1 MVENPRRGRRA
12 LERTSEPENEQEV
25 PEPINV
31 DFSNSDSR
39 SDYLKRK
46 LDGILNNIGEGYGKR
61 LTEEFIQRLERT
73 LKSFHK
79 EVTEMLD
86 ELHEIEIQRINE
98 KSEDKI
104 QGVEPLEGEW
114 TDLSEREKRLE
125 MQEKEK
131 QGQESVSK
139 ESTEQITPTKKK
151 RLFRKS
157 SL

>member
-1 MVENPRRGRRA
+1 M
-12 LERTSEPENEQEV
+12 
-25 PEPINV
+25 PEPIDV

-39 SDYLKRK
+39 SDYLKKK
-46 LDGILNNIGEGYGKR
+46 LDDILNNIGEGYGKR

-73 LKSFHK
+73 LKSFHEK
-79 EVTEMLD
+79 VTEMLD

-114 TDLSEREKRLE
+114 TGLSEREKRLE

-151 RLFRKS
+151 RRFRKS
-157 SL
+157 SR